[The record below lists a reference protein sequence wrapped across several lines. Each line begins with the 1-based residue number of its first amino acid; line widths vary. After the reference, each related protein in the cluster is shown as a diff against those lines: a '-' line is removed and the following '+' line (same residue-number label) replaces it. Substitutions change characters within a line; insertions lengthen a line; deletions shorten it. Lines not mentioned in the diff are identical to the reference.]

1 MSIWVASPEPVELRQ
16 NASEDELETVI
27 QTVYRHVLGNHHVME
42 SQRLE
47 SAESLLRNG
56 DISVRGFVRAIA
68 KSDLYRSLFFES
80 SSAYS
85 FIENNFQNLLGR
97 APEDQSEISN
107 HTAIYAERGFDG
119 EIDSY
124 IDSDEY
130 WQSFGENTAPFL
142 RGQTTEA
149 GFKNVSFNRTLAI
162 AGGNA
167 SNNPGKKSLLTSDVA
182 GNRATKIKSPK
193 VVGLRS
199 RTGTS
204 GRFRIAVSGANT
216 GGSQTHRSHASYE
229 VSYAQLQS
237 KIRSIQKSGG
247 SIVSVEPV

>member
-1 MSIWVASPEPVELRQ
+1 MSIWVTSPEPVELRP
-16 NASEDELETVI
+16 NASEDDLQLVI
-27 QTVYRHVLGNHHVME
+27 SAVYKHVLGNHHIME

-56 DISVRGFVRAIA
+56 DISVRGFVRAVA

-97 APEDQSEISN
+97 APEDQGEISA
-107 HTAIYAERGFDG
+107 HTKICLERGYEG

-130 WQSFGENTAPFL
+130 WNSFGEDTAPYL
-142 RGQTTEA
+142 RGQVTEA

-167 SNNPGKKSLLTSDVA
+167 SNNPGKKSVLTSDIA
-182 GNRATKIKSPK
+182 ANRGTKIKAPK
-193 VVGLRS
+193 KGGIGK
-199 RTGTS
+199 TGVE
-204 GRFRIAVSGANT
+204 GRFRIAVTSANT
-216 GGSQTHRSHASYE
+216 GGRRTPRSNTTYE
-229 VSYAQLQS
+229 VGYAQLQN

-247 SIVSVEPV
+247 KITSIEPV

>member
-1 MSIWVASPEPVELRQ
+1 MSIWVTSPEPVELRP
-16 NASEDELETVI
+16 NASEEDLQLVI
-27 QTVYRHVLGNHHVME
+27 KAVYKHVLGNHHIME

-56 DISVRGFVRAIA
+56 DISVRGFVRAVA

-97 APEDQSEISN
+97 APEDQSEITA
-107 HTAIYAERGFDG
+107 HTQICVERGYDG

-130 WQSFGENTAPFL
+130 WRSFGEDTAPYL

-167 SNNPGKKSLLTSDVA
+167 SNNSGKKAQLISDIA
-182 GNRATKIKSPK
+182 GNRATKVKSPK
-193 VVGLRS
+193 GSVS
-199 RTGTS
+199 ATAGTS
-204 GRFRIAVSGANT
+204 GQFRIVVTGANT
-216 GGSQTHRSHASYE
+216 GGSRTPRSNATYQ
-229 VSYAQLQS
+229 VGYKQLQNR
-237 KIRSIQKSGG
+237 IRNIQRSGG
-247 SIVSVEPV
+247 KIVSIESV

>member
-1 MSIWVASPEPVELRQ
+1 MALWVTSPEPVELRP
-16 NASEDELETVI
+16 NASEEDLQLVI
-27 QTVYRHVLGNHHVME
+27 SAVYKHVLGNHHIME
-42 SQRLE
+42 SQRLD

-56 DISVRGFVRAIA
+56 DISVRGFVRAVA

-97 APEDQSEISN
+97 APEDQSEISA
-107 HTAIYAERGFDG
+107 HTTICLEKGYEG

-130 WQSFGENTAPFL
+130 WRSFGEDTAPYL
-142 RGQTTEA
+142 RGQVTEA

-167 SNNPGKKSLLTSDVA
+167 SNNSGKKAQLISDIA
-182 GNRATKIKSPK
+182 GNRPTKVKTPKSSVSATA
-193 VVGLRS
+193 G
-199 RTGTS
+199 RTGQY
-204 GRFRIAVSGANT
+204 RIVVTGANT
-216 GGSQTHRSHASYE
+216 GGSRTPRSNTTYQ
-229 VSYAQLQS
+229 VGYDQLQN
-237 KIRSIQKSGG
+237 KIRTIQKFGG
-247 SIVSVEPV
+247 KIVSIESI

>member
-1 MSIWVASPEPVELRQ
+1 MSIWVTSPEPVELRP
-16 NASEDELETVI
+16 NASEEDLQLVI
-27 QTVYRHVLGNHHVME
+27 NAVYKHVLGNHHIME

-56 DISVRGFVRAIA
+56 DISVRGFVRAVA

-97 APEDQSEISN
+97 APEDQSEITT
-107 HTAIYAERGFDG
+107 HTTICLERGYDG

-130 WQSFGENTAPFL
+130 WRSFGEDTAPYL
-142 RGQTTEA
+142 RGQNTEA
-149 GFKNVSFNRTLAI
+149 GLKNVSFNRTLAI

-167 SNNPGKKSLLTSDVA
+167 SHNPGKKAQLISDIA
-182 GNRATKIKSPK
+182 GNRATKVKSPK
-193 VVGLRS
+193 SSVS
-199 RTGTS
+199 ATAGTS
-204 GRFRIAVSGANT
+204 GQFRIVVTGANT
-216 GGSQTHRSHASYE
+216 GGSRTPRSTVTYQ
-229 VSYAQLQS
+229 VGYKQLQNR
-237 KIRSIQKSGG
+237 IRNIQRSGG
-247 SIVSVEPV
+247 TIVSIESV